1 MIRAFLVDDEP
12 LALERLTRML
22 EGTGRVQIAGSQTD
36 PVDAVES
43 VRAVRP
49 DVLFLDIHMP
59 DLSGFDLL
67 RRLTD
72 PPLVIFTTAYDQHA
86 LDAFQA
92 NSVDYL
98 LKPIEP
104 AHLDRALTKAERLLG
119 HPSADA
125 AALIERL
132 RAALHPS
139 PERWL
144 SRIGSRSGDKT
155 EFVEIRHITHFFAR
169 DRLTYAA
176 AGPRKLV
183 VDQTITQLAQKLDP
197 NRFVQIHRNAIVNVD
212 SIQELHALFGGRMM
226 ARLKDQERTE
236 LEVSRDRVKSL
247 KQILGV

>member
-1 MIRAFLVDDEP
+1 MMRAWLVDDEP
-12 LALERLTRML
+12 LALERLQRML
-22 EGTGRVQIAGSQTD
+22 EATGRVEVVGSQTD

-67 RRLTD
+67 ARLTD

-86 LDAFQA
+86 LQAFQA

-119 HPSADA
+119 QPSAD

-132 RAALHPS
+132 RAALQPA

-144 SRIGSRSGDKT
+144 SRIGSRSGDKV
-155 EFVEIRHITHFFAR
+155 EFVDLRHVTHFFAR
-169 DRLTYAA
+169 DRLTFAA

-183 VDQTITQLAQKLDP
+183 IDQTITQLARKLDP
-197 NRFVQIHRNAIVNVD
+197 NRFVQVHRNTIVNVD
-212 SIQELHALFGGRMM
+212 SIQELHAVFGGRMV
-226 ARLKDQERTE
+226 ARLKDQARTE
-236 LEVSRDRVKSL
+236 LQVSRDRVRNL
-247 KQILGV
+247 KQILGL